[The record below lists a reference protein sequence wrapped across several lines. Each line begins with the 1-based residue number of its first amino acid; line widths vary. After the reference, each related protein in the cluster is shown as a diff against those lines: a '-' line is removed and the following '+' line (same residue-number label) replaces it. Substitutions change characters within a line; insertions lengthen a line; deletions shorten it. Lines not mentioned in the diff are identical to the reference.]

1 MSAFERVFRRFRWL
15 SLLFALLACLPPQ
28 ITILAPVLPET
39 ALSASGEIQQQ
50 QGSTAVVSHALPV
63 IPVYNSHTQD
73 ELDSALVLPVPD
85 RAADLLPVFRLLDQ
99 EREGPVNSEPGSGT
113 TALLDNLTNSEEV
126 LPSSWPLRLTFPEP
140 EPPLTS
146 AWRPPL
152 YPVPWAKSPQDH
164 FYFTRPIAAGDT
176 DTSLGDYRYGGMFF
190 EDVVHTGIDFIARV
204 GTPVMAAGS
213 GKVAWAGS
221 GLFRGVKS
229 ADDPYGLAVAILHD
243 FGYQGEYMYTVYG
256 HLDQVNVTY
265 GQLVQAGDIIG
276 LSGETGKVTGPHLHF
291 EVRIGKNGFF
301 STRNPELWLAPP
313 QGWGILAGRVM
324 NTGGLLVAGQQVTVA
339 SLSSSL
345 TRSAKSYGLDSV
357 NSDPYYQENIVIS
370 DLPAGIYEIR
380 IAYAGVLR
388 KQQVEI
394 IPGLVSYFTFQGFR
408 SFGPADPPS
417 TQTEFTFP
425 P

>member
-1 MSAFERVFRRFRWL
+1 MSMFGRGLHRYRWL
-15 SLLFALLACLPPQ
+15 GLLLVMLSIFPPQ
-28 ITILAPVLPET
+28 GTILAPVLPET
-39 ALSASGEIQQQ
+39 ALSASNERQPQPGTSAAVRGTLPNITFYHHVAQDQLETAAVLPPETVHVYLPPAFLLDKDSQG
-50 QGSTAVVSHALPV
+50 QGSS
-63 IPVYNSHTQD
+63 IP
-73 ELDSALVLPVPD
+73 
-85 RAADLLPVFRLLDQ
+85 DQ
-99 EREGPVNSEPGSGT
+99 NIDTILGNRME
-113 TALLDNLTNSEEV
+113 AEEFM
-126 LPSSWPLRLTFPEP
+126 PSSSPIRLTFPAS
-140 EPPLTS
+140 EPPLFST
-146 AWRPPL
+146 WRPPL

-213 GKVAWAGS
+213 GKVVWAGS
-221 GLFRGVKS
+221 GLFRGVKD
-229 ADDPYGLAVAILHD
+229 AEDPYGLAVAILHD
-243 FGYQGEYMYTVYG
+243 FSYQDQNLYTIYG
-256 HLDQVNVTY
+256 HLDQINVAY
-265 GQLVQAGDIIG
+265 GQLVQAGDRLG